1 MLRFVKRTHKYT
13 YILGSR
19 ELVFR
24 FRTRQVIQ
32 WPNNSYFL
40 QTDVGSGQILT
51 KTKGGKLDKVVLWL
65 KGMLHSVVHNR
76 SQPEKVRCTSLDS

>member
-65 KGMLHSVVHNR
+65 KVMLSQR
-76 SQPEKVRCTSLDS
+76 SAQQITTGES

>member
-65 KGMLHSVVHNR
+65 KVMQWSATNYTPPGYKIL
-76 SQPEKVRCTSLDS
+76 KLG